1 MKDIQKIEIEST
13 ESIEYFFLV
22 AQVLRSV
29 TEKEML
35 NSASFLFSFSS
46 IRVKLL
52 SDFRYTNNK
61 LKMQPGLE
69 LGLNNQ
75 NGRFGS
81 AGLSRCGFTWRGQF
95 I

>member
-22 AQVLRSV
+22 AQVLRSI

-52 SDFRYTNNK
+52 SNFPDSNNK
-61 LKMQPGLE
+61 LKM
-69 LGLNNQ
+69 
-75 NGRFGS
+75 
-81 AGLSRCGFTWRGQF
+81 
-95 I
+95 

>member
-1 MKDIQKIEIEST
+1 MKDIQKIEIESIET
-13 ESIEYFFLV
+13 IEYFFYRRKFYV
-22 AQVLRSV
+22 RF

-61 LKMQPGLE
+61 LNM
-69 LGLNNQ
+69 
-75 NGRFGS
+75 
-81 AGLSRCGFTWRGQF
+81 
-95 I
+95 